1 MLSQQHWTVGQLM
14 AAVRAYS
21 IVVLDEFDW
30 GGGDTSAGWERG
42 QGDGFVP
49 SQTLFDFLLTQP

>member
-1 MLSQQHWTVGQLM
+1 M